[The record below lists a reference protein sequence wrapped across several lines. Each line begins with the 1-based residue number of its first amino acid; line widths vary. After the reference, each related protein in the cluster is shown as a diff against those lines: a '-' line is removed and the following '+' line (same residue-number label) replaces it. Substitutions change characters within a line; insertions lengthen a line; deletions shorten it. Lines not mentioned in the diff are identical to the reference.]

1 MVSPHLESRRL
12 GTAIRAKRTGETIS
26 QNQFLSGK
34 VCAETRHISYQ
45 IQNRCQQFKTKILKT
60 GKIRLSNKTQIA
72 KILNRNNYLLIIV
85 GIIFLIINYD
95 LFSSQPKFLI
105 TEGFFWK
112 GIAIVF
118 QIIFIGTLI
127 QWEYKKQRIIDILS
141 NGTITHGKLQM
152 SEKVKPNQES
162 SFYVHLFE
170 YEVDNKK
177 YEVTLKNKRNSV
189 KSDFIIY
196 QSNNPKNGIV
206 YEDLK
211 NGLKE
216 MVKK

>member
-1 MVSPHLESRRL
+1 L
-12 GTAIRAKRTGETIS
+12 ATI
-26 QNQFLSGK
+26 
-34 VCAETRHISYQ
+34 
-45 IQNRCQQFKTKILKT
+45 KTKILKT
-60 GKIRLSNKTQIA
+60 GKIRLTDKTKIA

-85 GIIFLIINYD
+85 GIIFLIIDYD

-118 QIIFIGTLI
+118 QLIFIGTLI

-141 NGTITHGKLQM
+141 NGTITRGKLEM
-152 SEKVKPNQES
+152 SEKIKPNHES
-162 SFYVHLFE
+162 SFYIHLFE

-177 YEVTLKNKRNSV
+177 YEVTIKNKQNSV

-211 NGLKE
+211 NELKK
-216 MVKK
+216 MVADKIITE

>member
-1 MVSPHLESRRL
+1 M
-12 GTAIRAKRTGETIS
+12 
-26 QNQFLSGK
+26 
-34 VCAETRHISYQ
+34 
-45 IQNRCQQFKTKILKT
+45 
-60 GKIRLSNKTQIA
+60 
-72 KILNRNNYLLIIV
+72 IV
-85 GIIFLIINYD
+85 DYD

-141 NGTITHGKLQM
+141 NGTITYGKLEM
-152 SEKVKPNQES
+152 SERIKPNSES
-162 SFYVHLFE
+162 SFYIHLFT

-177 YEVTLKNKRNSV
+177 YEVATKNNQNSV
-189 KSDFIIY
+189 KSDYIIY
-196 QSNNPKNGIV
+196 QSDNPKNGIV

-211 NGLKE
+211 SGLKE
-216 MVKK
+216 MVIENVIAE

>member
-1 MVSPHLESRRL
+1 LP
-12 GTAIRAKRTGETIS
+12 TI
-26 QNQFLSGK
+26 
-34 VCAETRHISYQ
+34 
-45 IQNRCQQFKTKILKT
+45 KTKILKT
-60 GKIRLSNKTQIA
+60 GKIRLTDKTKIA

-85 GIIFLIINYD
+85 GIIFLIIDYD
-95 LFSSQPKFLI
+95 LFSPQPKFLI

-118 QIIFIGTLI
+118 QLIFIGTLI

-141 NGTITHGKLQM
+141 NGIITRGNLEM
-152 SEKVKPNQES
+152 SERIKPNRES
-162 SFYVHLFE
+162 SFYIHLFE

-177 YEVTLKNKRNSV
+177 YEVAFKNKRNSV

-211 NGLKE
+211 NGLKKMVEKE
-216 MVKK
+216 MVTD